1 METQFRLVRRG
12 LRRGKFYCMDTKTGQ
27 RTSLQTNDEA
37 TARQLLE
44 AKNQA
49 VRRPAMNLQIAQVYL
64 QHGDPALAAR
74 TWQHVMEQMVAARNG
89 VTQTRWQR
97 AIRDEAFDLIRAREC
112 GCRGEARPA
121 RESRHGGGKPVLQ

>member
-1 METQFRLVRRG
+1 
-12 LRRGKFYCMDTKTGQ
+12 MDTKTGQ